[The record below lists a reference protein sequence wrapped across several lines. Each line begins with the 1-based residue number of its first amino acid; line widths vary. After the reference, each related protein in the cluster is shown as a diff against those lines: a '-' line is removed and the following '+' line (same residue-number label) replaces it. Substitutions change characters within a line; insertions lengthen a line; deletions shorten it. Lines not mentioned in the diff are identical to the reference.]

1 MTSST
6 TLSDSQTVLLSL
18 IQQEFGGR
26 KQFHLTETYACQM
39 HWHDVYSGRCDEV
52 SRRAGVRADLQVLRD
67 AGYII
72 FINNDGL
79 YQWTQPMTNFDQLN
93 EEFNQETDTSEVNEN
108 LCFNTALLEKIRSQ
122 EHLKIKFVNS
132 IKGYATLVEP
142 EVQLVDLRQIHGLEP
157 IGTPNTSDYRPR
169 GFQTRSDKD
178 LNSKVVDEL
187 TYDIQ
192 CKDWDHTHQSG
203 AVFLL
208 PEKYQ
213 YVRDDGIKV
222 IYGIGNLTHRY
233 TAANKAVEEKIP
245 AWIIDIPLH
254 KLGKWANAEA
264 NYMRGS
270 NNSRTNENIINQV
283 ILDMENPDT
292 ELYTKLKVA
301 EAVKDGTGIK
311 VEDILYT
318 EVNDYHVHPRTANSI
333 VSSILHKTDVV
344 TPDRKRWKADQMVDH
359 IAKNRKKW
367 VKSTVKGYDYEFGNT
382 FIILLNSEGDNILR
396 ATYKYVEH
404 VTGEYA
410 DRQVIFVVG
419 TDKATKLT
427 KENRDVIRN
436 NIKKKF
442 FEIIAKYGI
451 AAGIVDDGTARQP
464 IWKWFPE
471 LNDEYDFVDYH

>member
-1 MTSST
+1 MT
-6 TLSDSQTVLLSL
+6 TLID
-18 IQQEFGGR
+18 
-26 KQFHLTETYACQM
+26 
-39 HWHDVYSGRCDEV
+39 
-52 SRRAGVRADLQVLRD
+52 
-67 AGYII
+67 
-72 FINNDGL
+72 
-79 YQWTQPMTNFDQLN
+79 NFDKLD
-93 EEFNQETDTSEVNEN
+93 EEFNPQTDKSEVNEN

-122 EHLKIKFVNS
+122 DHLKVKFVES
-132 IKGYATLVEP
+132 IKGYATLVES
-142 EVQLVDLRQIHGLEP
+142 EVQLVDLRQIHGLES
-157 IGTPNTSDYRPR
+157 IGTPNTPDFRPR

-192 CKDWDHTHQSG
+192 MKDWDHTHQSG

-213 YVRDDGIKV
+213 YIRDDGIEV

-233 TAANKAVEEKIP
+233 SAANNAVEEKIP

-270 NNSRTNENIINQV
+270 NNTRTNENIINQV

-292 ELYTKLKVA
+292 ELHTQLKIA
-301 EAVKDGTGIK
+301 EAVKDANGNK
-311 VEDILYT
+311 VEDILYS
-318 EVNDYHVHPRTANSI
+318 EVQDYHVHPRTANSI

-344 TPDRKRWKADQMVDH
+344 TPDRKRWKADQMEDH
-359 IAKNRKKW
+359 IAKHRSEW
-367 VKSTVKGYDYEFGNT
+367 IPSTVKGYDYEFGNT

-396 ATYKYVEH
+396 ATAKYTQH
-404 VTGEYA
+404 ITGKYA
-410 DRQVIFVVG
+410 DRQVLFLVG

-427 KENRDVIRN
+427 KDNRDPIRN
-436 NIKKKF
+436 NIKKQF
-442 FEIIAKYGI
+442 FDTINTYGKASSLI
-451 AAGIVDDGTARQP
+451 DKDTARP
-464 IWKWFPE
+464 PLWKWFPE